1 MKVLYR
7 NQNIQYIRNMK
18 QYEILK
24 NSYVFLGVSICSR
37 TYSGQTLSNIFDWC
51 ERHCKG
57 AYILV
62 ADEPQAYTFMA
73 SKGLEYQAA
82 LTKAQEIGAI
92 KIKFI
97 QKIIDKHKYK
107 NIHIMKWSDI
117 KSTSIYMKT
126 LDSLQNLYHG
136 NTNFK
141 RDVISQ
147 IKKRNSTLPKEF
159 YTEIIDSTVFDIAA
173 SYILSEISAIIYFHK
188 YFKPICHY
196 QISPFPITRL
206 LLNIY
211 NNKYSSDSNILIT
224 HVRYIELLS
233 EALEDLLPNY
243 LYSDKNRNIDSYRG
257 VKFFQCSTLIME
269 EGQKYVIKD

>member
-117 KSTSIYMKT
+117 
-126 LDSLQNLYHG
+126 
-136 NTNFK
+136 
-141 RDVISQ
+141 
-147 IKKRNSTLPKEF
+147 
-159 YTEIIDSTVFDIAA
+159 
-173 SYILSEISAIIYFHK
+173 
-188 YFKPICHY
+188 
-196 QISPFPITRL
+196 
-206 LLNIY
+206 
-211 NNKYSSDSNILIT
+211 
-224 HVRYIELLS
+224 
-233 EALEDLLPNY
+233 
-243 LYSDKNRNIDSYRG
+243 
-257 VKFFQCSTLIME
+257 
-269 EGQKYVIKD
+269 